1 MQGFLTKL
9 GYTGKGFCFA
19 KENLPHLLMWERKMS
34 PRAVRNEFW
43 KKKKKREKK
52 KRKKKKEKKKGIYIE
67 KAGKHHKSKQYL
79 QPGSSELSETRD

>member
-43 KKKKKREKK
+43 KKKKVF
-52 KRKKKKEKKKGIYIE
+52 
-67 KAGKHHKSKQYL
+67 
-79 QPGSSELSETRD
+79 